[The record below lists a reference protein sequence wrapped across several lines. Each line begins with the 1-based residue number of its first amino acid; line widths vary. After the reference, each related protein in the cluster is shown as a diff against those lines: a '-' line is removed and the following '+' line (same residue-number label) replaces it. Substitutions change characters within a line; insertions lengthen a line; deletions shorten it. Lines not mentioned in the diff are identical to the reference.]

1 MGTTGWAEGLC
12 WVCVAVWGLS
22 LVGRSGRYS
31 LLRPIMV
38 TSLDLGRVGSV
49 VATRGLVVAHG
60 PSCRSACGVFLDQG
74 SNLCPLHWQADS
86 YPLHH
91 QGSPGEK
98 GFKVA

>member
-1 MGTTGWAEGLC
+1 MAAHSSILACLAFSGWSEWEIFFVAACGL
-12 WVCVAVWGLS
+12 L
-22 LVGRSGRYS
+22 
-31 LLRPIMV
+31 IMV

-49 VATRGLVVAHG
+49 AATRGLVVAHG
-60 PSCRSACGVFLDQG
+60 PSCRLACGVFLDQG

-86 YPLHH
+86 HPLHH